1 MDDLK
6 KQYLNELR
14 KSDVTDLDTKN
25 SLRVLETFNL
35 ALKTFEPKKNNTKT
49 GGITNAGP
57 FPSVLN

>member
-35 ALKTFEPKKNNTKT
+35 CAQNFL
-49 GGITNAGP
+49 
-57 FPSVLN
+57 